1 VFLVEN
7 ATALEACVE
16 QPDDSSFI
24 DAFQGFLESIRG
36 FIEYESCLASD
47 TPPTHELGNSVAKNL
62 NSSGLSVAPSYD
74 PLIEAF
80 RGLSTAG
87 IAYLRHVPC
96 FYRDSVDREFREMA
110 KACMSHLNGD
120 RECNFEPYAPYHQQY
135 IPETLRVVYD
145 YMGYVSIDDAVFL
158 HIAGWYDMLYL
169 EQYSV
174 VDHWSW
180 SCDNSRNLVNWTS
193 IDILLSRDVL
203 TAVTYMHRS
212 TNGLVSIEQLAFRD
226 LKKTA
231 EHYLGFT
238 NDFDN

>member
-16 QPDDSSFI
+16 QPDDDSFI
-24 DAFQGFLESIRG
+24 DAFQGLLESIRG
-36 FIEYESCLASD
+36 FIKYENCLASD

-120 RECNFEPYAPYHQQY
+120 RECSFEPYAPYHQQY

-145 YMGYVSIDDAVFL
+145 YMGYGSIDDAVFL